1 MLDGLRAC
9 EWGISVYG
17 LPAQIKF
24 EIQGKK
30 AEIKRK
36 GFMANTPV
44 LYLEGKESR
53 QIKNICCDIDTPRSI
68 PGHVIVEVESRKT
81 ANYIF

>member
-1 MLDGLRAC
+1 MLDGLRTC
-9 EWGISVYG
+9 EWGLSVYG

-44 LYLEGKESR
+44 LFLEGKEVS
-53 QIKNICCDIDTPRSI
+53 
-68 PGHVIVEVESRKT
+68 
-81 ANYIF
+81 

>member
-1 MLDGLRAC
+1 MKTWQIEIEGNKHIVDVQNSSFLGGGCVMLDGLRTC
-9 EWGISVYG
+9 EWGLSVYG

-44 LYLEGKESR
+44 LFLEGKEVS
-53 QIKNICCDIDTPRSI
+53 
-68 PGHVIVEVESRKT
+68 
-81 ANYIF
+81 